1 MGSGIPYS
9 SEWKN
14 SQRSST
20 DYRYST
26 TNAREKKNK
35 ISLEESNTNTTPAE
49 NGLNTATMDSQN
61 SLMSPEKDTDLVT
74 KEDLTKKR
82 NIDYKKA
89 LKTECMLFKGFI
101 LNIFKSHN
109 IDDETKYN
117 TFLGYINRIIDILEH
132 IDKAK
137 AKQLSDDYNR
147 IKNEYASIL
156 KKYKESEMKR
166 EKQKFDAFVKGAK
179 LEENLSYRT
188 IETEIIEFSNKID
201 AYTSFADK
209 IINI

>member
-74 KEDLTKKR
+74 KKDLTKKR

-101 LNIFKSHN
+101 LNIFKSQN

-137 AKQLSDDYNR
+137 AKQLSDDYNK